1 MKIAV
6 LKETYPSERR
16 VALVPASIPAL
27 AKAGLEVLVEQGAGQ
42 AAGLADDQY
51 TSKGGRIVTD
61 RNELFR
67 ADLLL
72 QVRTFGANRQ
82 VGRADLERL
91 TAQSAV
97 IGTCDPLGAPD
108 AVREMAQTGASVFAL
123 EMIPRITRA
132 QSMDVLSSQATIA
145 GYRAV
150 LVAATELPKMFPMLM
165 TAAGT
170 LAAARV
176 FIVGAG
182 VAGLQAIATARRLG
196 AIVQAYDVRAATR
209 EQVESLGGKF
219 VELKLEAGQAEDQ
232 GGYAKALG
240 EEFYRRQRELLGNV
254 VAQSDVVITTAAIPG
269 QPSPRLVTAA
279 AVANMAPGS
288 VIVDL
293 AAERGGNCELSQP
306 DQRVVQHGVVILGP
320 TNLPAEVPL
329 HASQMFSNNVTKFIL
344 NMVAD
349 GQLTWNLDDEI
360 VRDTLV
366 CHRGEVANA
375 RIRQT
380 LGMDPKPAAN

>member
-366 CHRGEVANA
+366 CHRGEVAHA